1 MFSLIVHNFQLDNLA
16 PLYYNGANYKI
27 EVKSMPRFF
36 LPPAAFE
43 GVSAGALVTIT
54 GDDARHISLS
64 LRMRVGDG
72 VTLCDG
78 AGVEYDGTLVSL
90 TPTAVEVEISAPRKS
105 TREMPVKVTLYQGLA
120 KGDKMDTIIQ
130 KAVELGVFRIVP
142 VTTARCIM
150 KMGDNADK
158 KIARWQKIANEAAG
172 QCGRGNLPEVVSP
185 ISFKEAATA
194 AKADE
199 LSLFCYEEL
208 GKTQSLSALLPESA
222 PATLS
227 FFVGPEGGFDPREA
241 DAAVEAGIRLCGLG
255 PRILRTETASGYVL
269 AAISLCYE

>member
-1 MFSLIVHNFQLDNLA
+1 
-16 PLYYNGANYKI
+16 
-27 EVKSMPRFF
+27 MPRFF
-36 LPPAAFE
+36 LPPDAF
-43 GVSAGALVTIT
+43 AGRADGGSVTIV
-54 GDDARHISLS
+54 GDDARHISLA
-64 LRMRVGDG
+64 LRMRVGDV

-78 AGVEYDGTLVSL
+78 KGMEYDGTLLSL
-90 TPTAVEVEISAPRKS
+90 TPTAVEVEISAPRTS
-105 TREMPVKVTLYQGLA
+105 TREMPVAVTLYQGLA

-130 KAVELGVFRIVP
+130 KAVELGVSRIVP

-172 QCGRGNLPEVVSP
+172 QCGRGVLPLVTAPVS
-185 ISFKEAATA
+185 FREAVAQA
-194 AKADE
+194 SADE

-208 GKTQSLSALLPESA
+208 GKTKALSALLPETS
-222 PATLS
+222 PQTLS

-241 DAAVEAGIRLCGLG
+241 EMAEEAGVKLCGLG

-269 AAISLCYE
+269 AALSVRYE

>member
-1 MFSLIVHNFQLDNLA
+1 
-16 PLYYNGANYKI
+16 
-27 EVKSMPRFF
+27 MPRFF

-43 GVSAGALVTIT
+43 GKAAGDIVSVT
-54 GDDARHISLS
+54 GDDARHISLA
-64 LRMRVGDG
+64 LRMRVGDV

-78 AGVEYDGTLVSL
+78 EGVEYDGTLLSL
-90 TPTAVEVEISAPRKS
+90 TPASVEVQISLPRTS
-105 TREMPVKVTLYQGLA
+105 TREMPVRVTLYQGLA

-142 VTTARCIM
+142 VATARCIM

-172 QCGRGNLPEVVSP
+172 QCGRGILPEVAAP
-185 ISFKEAATA
+185 MTFREAVAA

-208 GKTQSLSALLPESA
+208 GETKPLSALLPEMPPSA
-222 PATLS
+222 LS
-227 FFVGPEGGFDPREA
+227 FFVGPEGGFDPTEA
-241 DAAVEAGIRLCGLG
+241 ELARTAGALPCGLG

-269 AAISLCYE
+269 AALSVLYE

>member
-1 MFSLIVHNFQLDNLA
+1 
-16 PLYYNGANYKI
+16 
-27 EVKSMPRFF
+27 MPRFF

-43 GVSAGALVTIT
+43 GVSAGDIVTIT

-78 AGVEYDGTLVSL
+78 EGVEYDGTLLSL
-90 TPTAVEVEISAPRKS
+90 TPTAVEVEISEPKTS
-105 TREMPVKVTLYQGLA
+105 TREMPVAVTLYQGLA

-130 KAVELGVFRIVP
+130 KAVELGVTKIVP
-142 VTTARCIM
+142 VATARCIM

-172 QCGRGNLPEVVSP
+172 QCGRGNLPEVTSP
-185 ISFKEAATA
+185 VSFKEAVEA
-194 AKADE
+194 AKSDE

-208 GKTQSLSALLPESA
+208 GKTKALSALLPKV
-222 PATLS
+222 PPNTLS

-241 DAAVEAGIRLCGLG
+241 QMAEEAGILLCGLG
-255 PRILRTETASGYVL
+255 SRILRTETASGYVL
-269 AAISLCYE
+269 AAISFRYE